1 MEGLRLSGLR
11 PAAGGVGIDAHGIV
25 RNNTLFAIPATGI
38 LASGIITGN
47 YVNNS
52 GTGIGAGVGST
63 VIGNTAVNNTEA
75 GIAAD
80 CPSNVTDNT
89 AVNNG
94 VNLQPE
100 VQPLRWRSHSFLSR

>member
-1 MEGLRLSGLR
+1 
-11 PAAGGVGIDAHGIV
+11 V

-94 VNLQPE
+94 VNLQLIFHGCNNTNNVAP
-100 VQPLRWRSHSFLSR
+100 